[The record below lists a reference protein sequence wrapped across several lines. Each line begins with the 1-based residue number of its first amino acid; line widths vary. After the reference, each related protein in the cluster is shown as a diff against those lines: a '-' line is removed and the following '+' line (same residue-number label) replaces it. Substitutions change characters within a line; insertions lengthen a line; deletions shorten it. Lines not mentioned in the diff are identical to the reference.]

1 MKNFIHSVLIGLS
14 VALAMSTISC
24 NKDNST
30 DVPANTTPPNTPS
43 CSTDH
48 GGGFDL
54 DHETLTKAI
63 IYDDN
68 HNPCNDSVWELYWLV
83 DPE

>member
-1 MKNFIHSVLIGLS
+1 MFYGS
-14 VALAMSTISC
+14 
-24 NKDNST
+24 
-30 DVPANTTPPNTPS
+30 
-43 CSTDH
+43 

-68 HNPCNDSVWELYWLV
+68 HNPCNDSVWELYWL
-83 DPE
+83 